1 MNITSSNY
9 FFSHSFWKFADWIY
23 PPTCC
28 GCGKVGYRFC
38 DECLRHVE
46 TFSDSICI
54 CCGETRTQRGLC
66 SRCRRE
72 QPHFVSLRSWGIFSG
87 PLRDAVHSLKYHR
100 NLSLGDFFSPYLF
113 EIVRMENWQF
123 DAVAAIPLNKD
134 RFKERGYNQAEVL
147 ARPLANLL
155 KVPIISASIV
165 RVKKTQSQVGLSL
178 PQRKSNVENAFLADH
193 QIVNSKKVLIVDDVA
208 TTGSTIDACSQSLL
222 DAGAKS
228 VFGLTLARALKQTD
242 DFMQA

>member
-1 MNITSSNY
+1 
-9 FFSHSFWKFADWIY
+9 
-23 PPTCC
+23 
-28 GCGKVGYRFC
+28 
-38 DECLRHVE
+38 
-46 TFSDSICI
+46 
-54 CCGETRTQRGLC
+54 
-66 SRCRRE
+66 
-72 QPHFVSLRSWGIFSG
+72 
-87 PLRDAVHSLKYHR
+87 
-100 NLSLGDFFSPYLF
+100 
-113 EIVRMENWQF
+113 MENWQI

>member
-1 MNITSSNY
+1 
-9 FFSHSFWKFADWIY
+9 
-23 PPTCC
+23 
-28 GCGKVGYRFC
+28 
-38 DECLRHVE
+38 
-46 TFSDSICI
+46 
-54 CCGETRTQRGLC
+54 
-66 SRCRRE
+66 
-72 QPHFVSLRSWGIFSG
+72 
-87 PLRDAVHSLKYHR
+87 
-100 NLSLGDFFSPYLF
+100 
-113 EIVRMENWQF
+113 MENWQF